1 MPTAHS
7 DSAAAS
13 DSAFERRRARSPT
26 STGKRSARLSRKY
39 GRRPPLNYTSILTT
53 QPQRALVANL
63 ADAEYPVRVAM
74 ASGQTCTVSSDDVLE
89 KVARIN
95 GKLASEKDGEAV
107 LESLRQLQALPMTF
121 EALETTKIGRAVN
134 ALRKSAPSDQA
145 RGLAAALYRAWK
157 SLADEHFAAR
167 KATAPAAP
175 TGDAA
180 ASANVAPKVDR
191 SIARL
196 SPTKAKPQSAGPN
209 SSSAGSHRPM
219 TTTRPSVVEAKLET
233 TAMPAMIVK
242 KQRSIRLVVKKAEP
256 RPPVVQHRAV
266 VLQTAVTTDPTP
278 VSNSKPSGSNHKSSA
293 STETASQQ
301 VPAVVKRVSPE
312 TSAASLTAKAKPPAT
327 VPKPS
332 ISGACKR
339 KEAPKMDFDEA
350 RLARA
355 KMRLHD
361 GYKAASTV
369 KEKRK
374 IQVIA
379 TPGMGRP
386 RPSQVRCTAVGGPGK
401 RPPVPSCPRMSRAA

>member
-1 MPTAHS
+1 
-7 DSAAAS
+7 
-13 DSAFERRRARSPT
+13 
-26 STGKRSARLSRKY
+26 
-39 GRRPPLNYTSILTT
+39 
-53 QPQRALVANL
+53 
-63 ADAEYPVRVAM
+63 M
-74 ASGQTCTVSSDDVLE
+74 ASGQTCTVSSDDVLK

-107 LESLRQLQALPMTF
+107 LDSLRQLQALPMTF

-157 SLADEHFAAR
+157 SLTDEHFAAR

-180 ASANVAPKVDR
+180 AGADVAPKVDR
-191 SIARL
+191 STARS
-196 SPTKAKPQSAGPN
+196 SPTKAKPQPAGPN
-209 SSSAGSHRPM
+209 SSSAGRHRPM
-219 TTTRPSVVEAKLET
+219 TTTRPSVVEAKQET
-233 TAMPAMIVK
+233 TAAMPAIVK

-293 STETASQQ
+293 STETASHQG
-301 VPAVVKRVSPE
+301 PAVVKRVSPE

-350 RLARA
+350 RLAKA

-361 GYKAASTV
+361 YS
-369 KEKRK
+369 
-374 IQVIA
+374 I
-379 TPGMGRP
+379 PNGRP
-386 RPSQVRCTAVGGPGK
+386 GPSPALARSGP
-401 RPPVPSCPRMSRAA
+401 A

>member
-1 MPTAHS
+1 
-7 DSAAAS
+7 
-13 DSAFERRRARSPT
+13 
-26 STGKRSARLSRKY
+26 
-39 GRRPPLNYTSILTT
+39 
-53 QPQRALVANL
+53 
-63 ADAEYPVRVAM
+63 M

-175 TGDAA
+175 TGDAG

-191 SIARL
+191 SIARS

-219 TTTRPSVVEAKLET
+219 TTTKPSVVEAKLET

-242 KQRSIRLVVKKAEP
+242 KQRSIRLVVKKAAEP

-278 VSNSKPSGSNHKSSA
+278 VSNSRPSGSDQKSSA
-293 STETASQQ
+293 STSPQRRQATRVQPLSS
-301 VPAVVKRVSPE
+301 VSP
-312 TSAASLTAKAKPPAT
+312 
-327 VPKPS
+327 
-332 ISGACKR
+332 R
-339 KEAPKMDFDEA
+339 RQA
-350 RLARA
+350 R
-355 KMRLHD
+355 
-361 GYKAASTV
+361 
-369 KEKRK
+369 
-374 IQVIA
+374 
-379 TPGMGRP
+379 RP
-386 RPSQVRCTAVGGPGK
+386 
-401 RPPVPSCPRMSRAA
+401 

>member
-1 MPTAHS
+1 M
-7 DSAAAS
+7 
-13 DSAFERRRARSPT
+13 
-26 STGKRSARLSRKY
+26 
-39 GRRPPLNYTSILTT
+39 
-53 QPQRALVANL
+53 
-63 ADAEYPVRVAM
+63 
-74 ASGQTCTVSSDDVLE
+74 VSSDDDVLE

-107 LESLRQLQALPMTF
+107 LESLRQLQAVPMTF

-157 SLADEHFAAR
+157 ALADEHFAAR
-167 KATAPAAP
+167 KVTAAP
-175 TGDAA
+175 TGDAT
-180 ASANVAPKVDR
+180 ASADVAPKVNR
-191 SIARL
+191 SITRS

-209 SSSAGSHRPM
+209 SSSAGGRPM
-219 TTTRPSVVEAKLET
+219 TMTRPSVVEVKPET
-233 TAMPAMIVK
+233 TAMPATVK
-242 KQRSIRLVVKKAEP
+242 KKRSIRLVVKKAEP
-256 RPPVVQHRAV
+256 RPPVVQ
-266 VLQTAVTTDPTP
+266 QTAVTTDPTP
-278 VSNSKPSGSNHKSSA
+278 VSNSRPSGSNQKSSA
-293 STETASQQ
+293 STETASHQG
-301 VPAVVKRVSPE
+301 PAVVKRVSPE
-312 TSAASLTAKAKPPAT
+312 TSAKKPLTTKAKPPAAL
-327 VPKPS
+327 PKPS

-339 KEAPKMDFDEA
+339 KEAPTMAFDEA

-379 TPGMGRP
+379 TPGKGRP

-401 RPPVPSCPRMSRAA
+401 RPPVPSCPRRMSRAA